1 MCVGAHTSAGA
12 AIFMQIGGENF
23 QKCQCRCVRKSPFF
37 RQKNI
42 FLDFFLK
49 KCAGPGEK
57 TGGALICVV
66 TTFWGIPH
74 SIVAMVF
81 TAADFFPEF
90 SHIVGL
96 TFFCRELPTH
106 AGSLIVPQIVG

>member
-74 SIVAMVF
+74 KVVAMIF
-81 TAADFFPEF
+81 TAADSFFRISPY
-90 SHIVGL
+90 
-96 TFFCRELPTH
+96 CRIDNLLSGVTH
-106 AGSLIVPQIVG
+106 NEGSSIVPQIV